1 MDAAASAM
9 LLTRAQMSTT
19 SFVEGSRGGDRISDY
34 KHMLAVLDYILR
46 SAPDWTTAASG
57 VGLVGLPMFAVMDS
71 VLGTTNGYAA
81 FLDPD
86 VNVHM
91 KDILDEWGMYL
102 QSSASRHVL
111 DTHEL
116 GWFCPTAIQAL
127 TRCANEPSQSNHKF
141 DEFYDCD
148 SNDAHYGFTSW
159 DDFFTRRIR
168 TGVRPVAE
176 PDDDDVLVH
185 ACESVAYNLEEGVNL
200 RDSFFVKGQPYSP
213 QDMLANDPLAAYF
226 ARGTVYQAFL
236 SALAYHRWHAPVSG
250 VVRRAFVQV
259 GTYFSLP
266 SWMGVASMGDNPDRM
281 VPSQS
286 YLSAMATRG
295 IVIIEADNREIGL
308 VAFVAVGMSEVS
320 TCDVT
325 VREGQ
330 HVVKGDE
337 TGMFR
342 FGGSSYCLLFRHDLR
357 LDGLPDV
364 QNEESC
370 AVRSKLA
377 TVGR

>member
-9 LLTRAQMSTT
+9 LLTRAQMSTSSSPA

-102 QSSASRHVL
+102 
-111 DTHEL
+111 
-116 GWFCPTAIQAL
+116 
-127 TRCANEPSQSNHKF
+127 QSNHKF